1 MSTNGNFIVFGS
13 SMIYTDILRV
23 PQASEVDSD
32 SYYSKAIARR
42 HTVEHPD
49 LTISASIITKV

>member
-1 MSTNGNFIVFGS
+1 
-13 SMIYTDILRV
+13 MIYTDILRV